1 MPEGEAFHEP
11 PRRGTRDSDDLDP
24 GFERRPRR
32 RPAIGGSSGSST
44 GKILLLV
51 FGGLALLGCL
61 VCGGLI
67 GYGVYLME
75 PNWHTI
81 TASDGSYTA
90 KFPRNLPAI
99 RTGNGPDGR
108 PYTANESSYGF
119 PPSNFFIRVA
129 DVTSQEARN
138 PEQLLASV
146 ANAWAKD
153 GTRTRESSRDPN
165 DHRGYRSLDLVL
177 TRGSDKT
184 IVLRFVLVGT
194 KLYTIGVDSD
204 IFDDTDDHVIEFLDG
219 FEPKALPAG
228 KTK

>member
-1 MPEGEAFHEP
+1 MAEGEPFDEP

-32 RPAIGGSSGSST
+32 RPASGGSST
-44 GKILLLV
+44 AKTLLLV
-51 FGGLALLGCL
+51 FGGLTLFGC
-61 VCGGLI
+61 LI
-67 GYGVYLME
+67 GYGFYLME

-81 TASDGSYTA
+81 AATDGSYTA
-90 KFPRNLPAI
+90 KFPRNQPTT

-119 PPSNFFIRVA
+119 PSSTFFIRAA
-129 DVTSQEARN
+129 DVTAPEARN
-138 PEQLLASV
+138 SETLLASV
-146 ANAWAKD
+146 ADAWVKD
-153 GTRTRESSRDPN
+153 GTRTRETSRDSN
-165 DHRGYRSLDLVL
+165 DHRGYPGLDLVL
-177 TRGSDKT
+177 THGNDKT

-204 IFDDTDDHVIEFLDG
+204 IFDDTDDHVNEFLDG
-219 FEPKALPAG
+219 FEPKSPPAG